1 LNKKLQDFIWAKDKL
16 PIVFDILQRIGFFF
30 YWLFD
35 NIQMLSTIK
44 FLSAD
49 PAFYLKLGSLFWFL
63 GGLFAIARLIYD
75 LIEELSK
82 KPQEKNDKT
91 IVKILI
97 DIFGRFGDLL
107 IAANGS
113 GLMLLI
119 GKPLNDGVLGIC
131 GLIASLVTLSNMV
144 PKPVLSK

>member
-1 LNKKLQDFIWAKDKL
+1 
-16 PIVFDILQRIGFFF
+16 
-30 YWLFD
+30 
-35 NIQMLSTIK
+35 MLSTIK

-49 PAFYLKLGSLFWFL
+49 PAFHLKLGSLFWFL

-75 LIEELSK
+75 LIEELTK
-82 KPQEKNDKT
+82 KPQEKNDKA

-107 IAANGS
+107 IAANGC
-113 GLMLLI
+113 GLMLAI

-144 PKPVLSK
+144 PKSAPAK